1 MKLTD
6 YIEKHYDGNKTE
18 FARQVGVKP
27 PQVHQWIEMKCIV
40 IDGVMYS
47 PRRELPPIELKK

>member
-1 MKLTD
+1 MELTE
-6 YIEKHYDGNKTE
+6 YIDKNYGGNKTE
-18 FARQVGVKP
+18 FARAVGVKP

-40 IDGVMYS
+40 VDGVMYS